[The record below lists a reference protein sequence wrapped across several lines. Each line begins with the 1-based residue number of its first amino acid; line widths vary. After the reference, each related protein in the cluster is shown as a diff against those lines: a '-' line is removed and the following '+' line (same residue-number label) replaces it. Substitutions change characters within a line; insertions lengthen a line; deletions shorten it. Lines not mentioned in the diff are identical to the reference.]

1 MRHPFFNKYTALSI
15 GAQFIAVALIWIADV
30 VVSPIGDSIFDLM
43 FYFYLPAIF
52 LISTVLP
59 PKGESGMIASAIDG
73 ITFGIFLYGFI
84 FGFVVCSAKRLAR
97 SHTTERQ
104 KLEDFRPRC
113 LLAVHTAARVVH
125 KTDSE

>member
-1 MRHPFFNKYTALSI
+1 MRYPFFNKYTALSI

-30 VVSPIGDSIFDLM
+30 VVLPIGDSIFELI

-52 LISTVLP
+52 LISTVQP

-73 ITFGIFLYGFI
+73 ITLGFFLYGFI
-84 FGFVVCSAKRLAR
+84 FGFVVSSIKRLAR

-104 KLEDFRPRC
+104 KLEDFRARS
-113 LLAVHTAARVVH
+113 LLAVHTAARGVH
-125 KTDSE
+125 KNGQ